1 MNDSTGTNR
10 GGAVAR
16 IDTVLTASRA
26 ASEQLLADAEAMAAV
41 WATPRAP
48 GKWSPSQ
55 IVEHVARS
63 YDGAVQMAE
72 GLPSAFPRLP
82 VVLHPLLRIVFRH
95 LIRKGSFPNG
105 RTTKAMNPLEGPTS
119 PEEGRARLAA
129 AHARFEAACRDLA
142 ARGAPIRTTM
152 FGAVPVEDFVRFLEI
167 HTRHHDRQIGARET
181 P

>member
-1 MNDSTGTNR
+1 
-10 GGAVAR
+10 VAR
-16 IDTVLTASRA
+16 IDTELAASRE
-26 ASEQLLADAEAMAAV
+26 ASDQLLASAEAMADV

-82 VVLHPLLRIVFRH
+82 VVIHPFLRMVFRH

-105 RTTKAMNPLEGPTS
+105 RTTKAMNPLAGPST
-119 PEEGRARLAA
+119 PLEGRARLTA
-129 AHARFEAACRDLA
+129 AHERFDAACRALV

-152 FGAVPVEDFVRFLEI
+152 FGAVPVEDFVRFLQI
-167 HTRHHDRQIGARET
+167 HTRHHGRQIGAHRT